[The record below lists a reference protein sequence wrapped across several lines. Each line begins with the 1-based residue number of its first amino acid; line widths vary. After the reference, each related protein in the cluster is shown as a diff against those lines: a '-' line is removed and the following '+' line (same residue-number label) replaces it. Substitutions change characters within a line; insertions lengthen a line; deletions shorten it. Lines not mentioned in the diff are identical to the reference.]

1 MISSILL
8 FSGMAAAQD
17 LEPSLLTQVWVT
29 AYDQDVSEQADP
41 AGYGD
46 PEDDQ
51 GFKLRRARAGFQ
63 GEDGAF
69 RYAVVLG
76 MSSGAD
82 GLTQSTGTVGIVD
95 AYGGWQ
101 VHSLVELAAG
111 VQKVPFG
118 RENLLS
124 SSELVFQERA
134 ITSNHIGPGREL
146 GLLSTTESSGAG
158 LQLGIFNGNGSIV
171 GDDNDGLLYA
181 VRTTYTHGE
190 GADTSTTYGVV
201 ESPVVSV
208 GANAFFDQGTATNT
222 LAYGADLLV
231 RASGLALLA
240 EVHMAALSPADS
252 TVDVPEVFADTTRFG
267 AIVQAGWSAGMFEPS
282 IRAEIYDDDRGVED
296 NGDVL
301 KAIAGVT
308 AHFNEDRV
316 RAGLAYVH
324 RQELG
329 GQSVA
334 NDTARLFFQMKY

>member
-8 FSGMAAAQD
+8 FSGVAAAQD

-51 GFKLRRARAGFQ
+51 GFKLRRARAGFR

-69 RYAVVLG
+69 RYAVVVG

-101 VHSLVELAAG
+101 MNSSVEFTAG

-134 ITSNHIGPGREL
+134 VTTNHIGLGREL
-146 GLLSTTESSGAG
+146 GLLSSGQFGGASVHAG
-158 LQLGIFNGNGSIV
+158 VFNGNGSIV

-181 VRTTYTHGE
+181 ARATYTLGSE
-190 GADTSTTYGVV
+190 ADTATTYGAV
-201 ESPVVSV
+201 EGPVVSV
-208 GANAFFDQGTATNT
+208 GGNGFYDQGTATNT
-222 LAYGADLLV
+222 IAYGADLLV
-231 RASGLALLA
+231 RVSGLALLA
-240 EVHMAALSPADS
+240 EVHMANLSPANS
-252 TVDVPEVFADTTRFG
+252 SVDVPEVFADTSRLG
-267 AIVQAGWSAGMFEPS
+267 AVVQVGWSAGIFEPA
-282 IRAEIYDDDRGVED
+282 IRAEIYDDDRGIED

-308 AHFNEDRV
+308 THFNEDRV